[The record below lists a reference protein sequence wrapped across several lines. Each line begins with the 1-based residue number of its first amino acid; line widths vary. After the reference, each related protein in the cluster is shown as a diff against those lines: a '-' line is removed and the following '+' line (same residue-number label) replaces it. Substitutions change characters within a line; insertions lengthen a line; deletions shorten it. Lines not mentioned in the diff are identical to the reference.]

1 MRNSLNVTDIV
12 NKLYSDL
19 KEYISN
25 KIDVGNSEIDLD
37 GLVMYIIECTIEAA
51 NALKP
56 GLVYPELSLEEC
68 EQYGLYSEVIEN
80 IAINIENDEIIYAD
94 KQGNILDNFLYMLP
108 YDNYD
113 SFRPIIE
120 FIFINIP
127 ANYDKDLDLRLVNNK
142 YLLKLDENYN
152 KWCIGN
158 SLLDIDTTIKVHSLQ
173 SLKHLYIMYIDVI
186 PNSNLIKFKTFVE
199 NVIHSSRTLGSIVN
213 LHTYYSS
220 SEYTKE
226 EMFILN
232 NLSKYITKEVINGFN
247 GWVSNYLIKIKVTQ

>member
-1 MRNSLNVTDIV
+1 MRYSLNVTDIV
-12 NKLYSDL
+12 NKLHSDL
-19 KEYISN
+19 MEYITNS
-25 KIDVGNSEIDLD
+25 IDVGYSEIDLD
-37 GLVMYIIECTIEAA
+37 GLVMYIIECAIEAA

-80 IAINIENDEIIYAD
+80 IAINIENDEIVYAD

-108 YDNYD
+108 CENYD
-113 SFRPIIE
+113 HIKPIIE

-142 YLLKLDENYN
+142 YLLKLDESYN
-152 KWCIGN
+152 KWSVCD
-158 SLLDIDTTIKVHSLQ
+158 SLLDIDTTIKTHSSQ

-186 PNSNLIKFKTFVE
+186 PNSDLIKFKTFVE
-199 NVIHSSRTLGSIVN
+199 NVIHCSRTLGSIVN

-226 EMFILN
+226 EMLILN
-232 NLSKYITKEVINGFN
+232 NLSKYITKEAIDGFN
-247 GWVSNYLIKIKVTQ
+247 GWISNYLIKIKVA